1 MARLDHHLTDVPH
14 LVLARLTV
22 PHSVALTLPALLNVC
37 QTAEGGG
44 RPDGTR
50 ALPPELPLKLFER
63 VQQPRD
69 VQRLVAVR
77 SGETRAGGREL

>member
-22 PHSVALTLPALLNVC
+22 PHSVPLTLTALLNVR
-37 QTAEGGG
+37 QAAEGGG
-44 RPDGTR
+44 RADGTR
-50 ALPPELPLKLFER
+50 ALPAELPLKLLER
-63 VQQPRD
+63 VQQTRD

-77 SGETRAGGREL
+77 GGETRAGGREL